1 MIEENRRLTCARLRT
16 ELREIDAQIEQVRVE
31 DRMFRRCG
39 FGSDL
44 HDIQLVALQARRQD
58 LLDQLA
64 KVGESGRAGR
74 TGQRGIGSWLL
85 LPTAVLA
92 VVFHAIFP
100 RRRQGSPRLA

>member
-1 MIEENRRLTCARLRT
+1 MIEESRRLTRARRRT
-16 ELREIDAQIEQVRVE
+16 ELREIDARIEQIRSE

-44 HDIQLVALQARRQD
+44 HDIQLVALQAQRQD

-74 TGQRGIGSWLL
+74 TSQHGISAWLL
-85 LPTAVLA
+85 LPTALVAMVLHA
-92 VVFHAIFP
+92 VFP
-100 RRRQGSPRLA
+100 RRRQASPRLA